1 MDNDIKKMI
10 EKYRMDLMNF
20 NNNHPQRHFNEAPR
34 ERTVV
39 GSGSTP
45 QSSGDTTAPQ
55 QPRPDQVQ
63 PRPDQVQPRPELQP
77 EMPMPPV
84 TMPEIDRPTQPAPE
98 MPLQPMVTPQQ
109 PPIEK
114 PKQMQMP
121 TESDI
126 LGYIQVRTF
135 TASQATP
142 VANADVVI
150 SKGDTILYQLRTNE
164 NGATGVVA
172 LPTVSKELSQQS
184 GNPRPYETYDI
195 RIKAPGY
202 LNVIS
207 KDVPVFEGIT
217 GVQNVAMLPLPE
229 FSTNMETE
237 YFNTEPN
244 L

>member
-10 EKYRMDLMNF
+10 EKYRVDLMNF
-20 NNNHPQRHFNEAPR
+20 NDNHPQRHFNETPR
-34 ERTVV
+34 
-39 GSGSTP
+39 
-45 QSSGDTTAPQ
+45 PQ
-55 QPRPDQVQ
+55 QPM
-63 PRPDQVQPRPELQP
+63 QP
-77 EMPMPPV
+77 EMPLPPV
-84 TMPEIDRPTQPAPE
+84 TTPEIDRPARPMPEITTQPMPAPE
-98 MPLQPMVTPQQ
+98 QTPTEMPVPT
-109 PPIEK
+109 
-114 PKQMQMP
+114 QMP

-142 VANADVVI
+142 VPNADVVI
-150 SKGDTILYQLRTNE
+150 SKGDTILYQLKTNE
-164 NGATGVVA
+164 NGATRVVA

-184 GNPRPYETYDI
+184 GNPSPYETYDI

-229 FSTNMETE
+229 FSENIETE

>member
-10 EKYRMDLMNF
+10 EKYRVDLMNF
-20 NNNHPQRHFNEAPR
+20 NDNHPQRHFNETPR
-34 ERTVV
+34 
-39 GSGSTP
+39 
-45 QSSGDTTAPQ
+45 PQ
-55 QPRPDQVQ
+55 QPMQ
-63 PRPDQVQPRPELQP
+63 QP
-77 EMPMPPV
+77 EMPLPPV
-84 TMPEIDRPTQPAPE
+84 TTPEIDRPTRPMPEITTQPMPVPEQAPTE
-98 MPLQPMVTPQQ
+98 MPMPT
-109 PPIEK
+109 
-114 PKQMQMP
+114 QMP

-142 VANADVVI
+142 VPNADVVI
-150 SKGDTILYQLRTNE
+150 SKGDTILYQLKTNE
-164 NGATGVVA
+164 NGTTGVVA

-184 GNPRPYETYDI
+184 GNPHPYETYDI

-207 KDVPVFEGIT
+207 KDVPVFEGVT

-229 FSTNMETE
+229 FSENIETE

>member
-10 EKYRMDLMNF
+10 EKYRVDLMDF
-20 NNNHPQRHFNEAPR
+20 NNNHPQRHFNETPR
-34 ERTVV
+34 
-39 GSGSTP
+39 
-45 QSSGDTTAPQ
+45 PQ
-55 QPRPDQVQ
+55 QS
-63 PRPDQVQPRPELQP
+63 RPEPQP
-77 EMPMPPV
+77 EMPIPPV
-84 TMPEIDRPTQPAPE
+84 TTPEIDLPSRSMPEII
-98 MPLQPMVTPQQ
+98 PQQ
-109 PPIEK
+109 PTVPEQAPTEMPMPI
-114 PKQMQMP
+114 QMP

-142 VANADVVI
+142 VPNADVVI
-150 SKGDTILYQLRTNE
+150 SKGDTILYQLKTNE
-164 NGATGVVA
+164 NGTTGVVA

-184 GNPRPYETYDI
+184 GNPHPYETYDI

-207 KDVPVFEGIT
+207 KDVPVFEGVT

-229 FSTNMETE
+229 FSNNVETE